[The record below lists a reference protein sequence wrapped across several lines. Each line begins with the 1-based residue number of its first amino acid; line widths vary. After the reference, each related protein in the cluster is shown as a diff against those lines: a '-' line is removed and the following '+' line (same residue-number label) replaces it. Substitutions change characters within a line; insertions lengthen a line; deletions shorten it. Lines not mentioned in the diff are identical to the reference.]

1 MRTFLEKIRKPQK
14 NQSTLTMVLI
24 TLGIVLGGF
33 LLGVLQKWID
43 GSASNVLPD
52 ILNQLDIGNYFGRL
66 AIWILLAT
74 IISVYAK
81 TPLRAAINT
90 FLFFIGMLTGYY
102 LYCNYVLGF
111 LPRTYMM
118 IWVVISIASFFLA
131 FVCWYAKGQ
140 GTVAIIISS
149 VILGVLFSQEILIT
163 QGVYITHLLEVI
175 TWIIGVIVL
184 YRKPKEFAIEMG
196 LSLVVAFLYQLIIPY
211 WG

>member
-149 VILGVLFSQEILIT
+149 VILGVLFSQAIL
-163 QGVYITHLLEVI
+163 ITHLLEVI